1 MLVALQL
8 DITSQCA
15 LCGQLTG
22 VASNVGLQLDIT
34 SQCALCGQLTGVAS
48 NVGCFAVGHHQ
59 SVCAVWPVDRSG
71 I

>member
-1 MLVALQL
+1 MLV
-8 DITSQCA
+8 D
-15 LCGQLTG
+15 
-22 VASNVGLQLDIT
+22 LQLDIT

-71 I
+71 N